1 MEKLLSEDVWGLR
14 LVFVMLL
21 SSRASSSSIVTSR
34 RGWLQAGLSALIL
47 APLAALRAAVPEGWK
62 VYKGNF
68 FSIGVPPGFEVFPE
82 GDPGGAG
89 KYDEVGLWNEALQVK
104 FSVYSPQWNGEASMM
119 QVLRYETLKSRE
131 EKTTGGVKEIQLQMA
146 DEEHGYIRFVVCRI
160 KLNENTNTTFG
171 IQIPN
176 MKVYEKV
183 KPTYVKWKTTLEQFA
198 D

>member
-1 MEKLLSEDVWGLR
+1 VEKRLSEDAWGLR
-14 LVFVMLL
+14 LAFAMLL
-21 SSRASSSSIVTSR
+21 SSRASSSSVVTSR

-146 DEEHGYIRFVVCRI
+146 DEEHGNIRFVVSRT

>member
-1 MEKLLSEDVWGLR
+1 MH
-14 LVFVMLL
+14 L
-21 SSRASSSSIVTSR
+21 SSRVSSSSIVTSR
-34 RGWLQAGLSALIL
+34 RGWLQVGLSALIL
-47 APLAALRAAVPEGWK
+47 APLAALRAALPEGWK

-146 DEEHGYIRFVVCRI
+146 DEEHGNIRFVVSRT

>member
-1 MEKLLSEDVWGLR
+1 MEKLLSEDVRGIR
-14 LVFVMLL
+14 LAFVMLL

-146 DEEHGYIRFVVCRI
+146 DEEHGNIRFVVSRT

>member
-1 MEKLLSEDVWGLR
+1 
-14 LVFVMLL
+14 MLF
-21 SSRASSSSIVTSR
+21 SSRPLSSSIVSSR
-34 RGWLQAGLSALIL
+34 RGWLQAGLSSLAL
-47 APLAALRAAVPEGWK
+47 APWCALKAALPAGWK
-62 VYKGNF
+62 LYEGNF

-146 DEEHGYIRFVVCRI
+146 DEEHGYIRFVVSRT

-171 IQIPN
+171 VRMPN
-176 MKVYEKV
+176 MKVYEQV
-183 KPTYVKWKTTLEQFA
+183 KPTYVKWKASLEQFA

>member
-1 MEKLLSEDVWGLR
+1 
-14 LVFVMLL
+14 MLL
-21 SSRASSSSIVTSR
+21 SSRASSSSIVSSR
-34 RGWLQAGLSALIL
+34 RGWLQVGLSALIL

-146 DEEHGYIRFVVCRI
+146 DEEHGYIRFVVSRT